1 MWYNIGTVKKG
12 KVHNMDI
19 IRMRYRDYKDHYAD
33 CKTVA
38 GSYSTSNKTIEVI
51 VPEGRMKP
59 SGVRGKYFM
68 EYQLWCKDETTG
80 KYYYSCYRATSK
92 ENAKKQH
99 ITNCKRINCV
109 PCPPP
114 DGKEEKIYK

>member
-1 MWYNIGTVKKG
+1 
-12 KVHNMDI
+12 MDI

-38 GSYSTSNKTIEVI
+38 GSYSASNKTIEVI

-59 SGVRGKYFM
+59 SGVRGKSFM
-68 EYQLWCKDETTG
+68 GYQLWCKDETTG

-92 ENAKKQH
+92 ENAMKQH
-99 ITNCKRINCV
+99 IANCKRINCV

-114 DGKEEKIYK
+114 DGEEEKIYK